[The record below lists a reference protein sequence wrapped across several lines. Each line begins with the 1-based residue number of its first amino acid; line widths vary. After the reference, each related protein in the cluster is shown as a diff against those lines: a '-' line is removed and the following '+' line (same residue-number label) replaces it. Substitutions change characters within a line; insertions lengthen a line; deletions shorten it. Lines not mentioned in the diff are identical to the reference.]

1 MTRGGIFDLE
11 RQFAFYGAYHNNKI
25 NILIHL
31 VFVWP
36 ILFTA
41 LLLLA
46 YSKPLAPQLPLMAAR
61 PTTSTWC
68 STTASSSP
76 PSTPCSTAPVVQH
89 VGEA

>member
-11 RQFAFYGAYHNNKI
+11 RQFAFYGAYHSNKI

-46 YSKPLAPQLPLMAAR
+46 YSKPLAP
-61 PTTSTWC
+61 
-68 STTASSSP
+68 
-76 PSTPCSTAPVVQH
+76 
-89 VGEA
+89 